1 MKAYRKAGIAGML
14 AILLFGAGLTQAG
27 TDLNEVG
34 AFLVYPLVAGF
45 SFSTDAAEVDGGTG
59 GSYVDVETFL
69 TITNTSTTRDIVA
82 HISYINGDEYDY
94 YECYECDFDLPLTPT
109 DTEVLVV
116 TYGEFGTTIESEDRT
131 VSRACP
137 HKFGFVVASVEIDG
151 ETVGENILLGSEVVV
166 EYGSAAALSIPA
178 IPFQSDTGTS
188 PERIYEFGDGREY
201 KGFPRVV
208 AADFLAPNHPDW
220 YTDGRLNAA
229 LALFTLDFE
238 RQFPPL
244 VDCSVTGY
252 DAAEHKFSRSLQF
265 GCWTFADLCDIDP
278 EFCYPNL
285 SAAPCDPYETDL
297 DDPFCHTHGWLQLNC
312 KVRRNG
318 ADPASPFVN
327 GGVHG
332 ALVQVAENATI
343 RRNDP
348 YAPQL
353 YGWAAWAR
361 LLYQSR
367 SNGDPISL
375 ELEGTPPGLD

>member
-1 MKAYRKAGIAGML
+1 MKAYRKAGIVGML
-14 AILLFGAGLTQAG
+14 TILLFGAGLTQAG

-45 SFSTDAAEVDGGTG
+45 SFSPHWEGDGYYGANI
-59 GSYVDVETFL
+59 ETFV
-69 TITNTSTTRDIVA
+69 TITNTSTTKSIVA
-82 HISYINGDEYDY
+82 HISYINGEHGDY

-116 TYGEFGTTIESEDRT
+116 KYYEGLTTIESEDRT
-131 VSRACP
+131 VSRACDQ
-137 HKFGFVVASVEIDG
+137 KFGFIVASVEIDG
-151 ETVGENILLGSEVVV
+151 QTVADNVLLGSEVVV
-166 EYGSAAALSIPA
+166 EYSSGAALSIPA
-178 IPFQSDTGTS
+178 IPFQGSSNNGD
-188 PERIYEFGDGREY
+188 RIYNFADGGEY

-208 AADFLAPNHPDW
+208 AADFLAPNWSYDAP
-220 YTDGRLNAA
+220 TLVGG

-265 GCWTFADLCDIDP
+265 GCWTFKDLCDIDS
-278 EFCYPNL
+278 EFCWPNL
-285 SAAPCDPYETDL
+285 SAPPCDPYETDL

-318 ADPASPFVN
+318 EDPAGTWVD

-332 ALVQVAENATI
+332 ALVQVAGPGAVI
-343 RRNDP
+343 RRNDE
-348 YAPQL
+348 YAPEL

-361 LLYQSR
+361 LLYQSI
-367 SNGDPISL
+367 SNGGGTTL
-375 ELEGTPPGLD
+375 ELEGVPPYIGG